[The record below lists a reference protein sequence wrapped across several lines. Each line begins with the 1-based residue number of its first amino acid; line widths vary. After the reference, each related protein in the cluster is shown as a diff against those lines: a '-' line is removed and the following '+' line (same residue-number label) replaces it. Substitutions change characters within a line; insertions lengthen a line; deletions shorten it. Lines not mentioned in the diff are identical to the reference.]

1 MQLSSNFL
9 GVNQLDNTS
18 HVDSLPSLHSLSALS
33 SSPKEATHAHILALG
48 VYFCRK
54 PNQTK
59 MARYHAK
66 PLGLRVRAS
75 GSQFNVD
82 LT

>member
-18 HVDSLPSLHSLSALS
+18 HVDSLPSLHSLPAS
-33 SSPKEATHAHILALG
+33 SSPKEATRAHILALG

-59 MARYHAK
+59 MAWYHAK

>member
-18 HVDSLPSLHSLSALS
+18 HVDSLPSLHSLPALS
-33 SSPKEATHAHILALG
+33 SSPKEATRAHILALG

-59 MARYHAK
+59 MHGITLSLWVLGSE
-66 PLGLRVRAS
+66 PLALS
-75 GSQFNVD
+75 SM
-82 LT
+82 LI